1 MNDGRVPY
9 EETAEAIREGFMAA
23 REIQRKM
30 VFGTVTVKKSTERPI
45 KKKAWL
51 YRIVEFLNKVI
62 DMFVQAITE
71 DFL

>member
-23 REIQRKM
+23 REIQSKM
-30 VFGTVTVKKSTERPI
+30 VFGTATVKKKYRTTYKE
-45 KKKAWL
+45 KAWP
-51 YRIVEFLNKVI
+51 YRVVEFLNKVI